1 MHNVSHL
8 RVWNVQYALGMFS
21 YTWRCYSKQ
30 TSARRCTAGKK
41 KKRKK
46 KHSEPL
52 MEMTE
57 IGNRLRARLVRAAHF
72 ETGGQ

>member
-1 MHNVSHL
+1 MYNMPWVCFHIHGGVILSRL
-8 RVWNVQYALGMFS
+8 QREG
-21 YTWRCYSKQ
+21 
-30 TSARRCTAGKK
+30 ARPEK

-57 IGNRLRARLVRAAHF
+57 IGNRLRACLVRAAHF